1 MSTPGEM
8 EKHAAAEVK
17 YTGNSSAEAM
27 RMTEGDK
34 HGKGVQIMNSKLNYL

>member
-1 MSTPGEM
+1 LIYTYMSTPGEM

-34 HGKGVQIMNSKLNYL
+34 HR